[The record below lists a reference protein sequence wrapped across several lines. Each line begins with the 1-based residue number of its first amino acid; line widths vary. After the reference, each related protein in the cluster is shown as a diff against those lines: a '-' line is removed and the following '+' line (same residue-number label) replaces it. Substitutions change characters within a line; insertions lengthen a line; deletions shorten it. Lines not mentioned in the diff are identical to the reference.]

1 LIEKHCFDLNVLLW
15 LSNSWFTRLTGFK
28 EFELSPGFHITS
40 VNALAKINKQRTEKK
55 EAAHWRSS
63 DSGERPTVT

>member
-1 LIEKHCFDLNVLLW
+1 
-15 LSNSWFTRLTGFK
+15 LSNSWITRLTGFK

-40 VNALAKINKQRTEKK
+40 VNALAKINKQRTEKR

-63 DSGERPTVT
+63 DSGELPTVT